1 MNILKRILIVVV
13 ILGMMSGALVS
24 TIPVARAVTLPN
36 HLVINEFEQ
45 DAVGGVYNRQWL
57 EIYNPTTA
65 AVNIGNWKIVNVVGT
80 TRTITADTIVPANG
94 YYVFQFTG
102 YVLLKV
108 NERITLKNADGDVVD
123 VTAKKSD
130 TTDTG
135 FTWQRY
141 PNGVDDGTEGD
152 WQFRAGTKWKS
163 NGGETVSISISHSS
177 VMLFDDVTLSGIV
190 DPGRVADVQIQGS
203 IDDGASWANITTMQS
218 GSTGAYSYSVTPF
231 DVGSYRFRARLLAD
245 SGATSST
252 VSLTVNK
259 FPSEISVFPIKTIK
273 ERESAQIVGVISPT
287 KSSATVTL
295 NIGMPDGTYFTR
307 TTTTDAAGHFNYT
320 FVPDSDGI
328 WNVTASWGG
337 DGTTQGDTSPIVSWK
352 VDPDDFVAMNLPIL
366 LVVPIIA
373 ILMIL
378 LGVGLTKQG
387 KRKVIGTPVSLV
399 PTVKRAPSRMP
410 RTLFSTRPRVMSAR
424 ACPKCSSSLI
434 YSAQYRQWFCQHCR
448 RYY

>member
-1 MNILKRILIVVV
+1 MSILKHILTVVV

-24 TIPVARAVTLPN
+24 TIPVTHAVTLGN
-36 HLVINEFEQ
+36 HVVINEFEQ

-65 AVNIGNWKIVNVVGT
+65 PVNIGNWKIVNVVGT
-80 TRTITADTIVPANG
+80 TRTITADTIVAANG

-123 VTAKKSD
+123 VTVKKSD

-141 PNGVDDGTEGD
+141 PNGVDAGTEGD
-152 WQFRAGTKWKS
+152 WQFRAGTKWRS
-163 NGGETVSISISHSS
+163 NGGETVSTSISHSS
-177 VMLFDDVTLSGIV
+177 IMLGDDVTLSGTV

-203 IDDGASWANITTMQS
+203 KDEGATWTNITIMQS

-231 DVGSYRFRARLLAD
+231 DVGSYRFRARLLD
-245 SGATSST
+245 NSGATSST

-259 FPSEISVFPIKTIK
+259 LPSEISVFPPKTIK
-273 ERESAQIVGVISPT
+273 ERESAQIIGIISPPR
-287 KSSATVTL
+287 SSATVTL

-320 FVPDSDGI
+320 FVPDSNGI
-328 WNVTASWGG
+328 WNVTASWSG
-337 DGTTQGDTSPIVSWK
+337 DSTTQGDASPIVSWK
-352 VDPDDFVAMNLPIL
+352 VNPDDFVPMNLPIL
-366 LVVPIIA
+366 LVVPIIV

-378 LGVGLTKQG
+378 MGVGLTLK
-387 KRKVIGTPVSLV
+387 KKAEVRPVSLERV
-399 PTVKRAPSRMP
+399 LAPSRKSPP
-410 RTLFSTRPRVMSAR
+410 RVQSLFPTRPRVLPAR